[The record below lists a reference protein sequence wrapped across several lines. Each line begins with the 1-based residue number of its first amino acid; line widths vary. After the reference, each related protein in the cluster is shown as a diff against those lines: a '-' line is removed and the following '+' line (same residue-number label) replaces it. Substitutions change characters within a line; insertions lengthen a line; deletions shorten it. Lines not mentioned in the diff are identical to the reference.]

1 MSIVALV
8 DPLPVV
14 PAILDPNFNKTID
27 NSNAQDFVDFDDF
40 PFHYFFFEGQ
50 SLSQP
55 DLQYMRH
62 LMKNFIQVLATEVQ
76 MNKRA
81 AHVMHEAADKDNPE
95 TEKFFRAHS
104 IYRSRLA
111 NARKH
116 LRRCEQI
123 QRKIRVMISES

>member
-14 PAILDPNFNKTID
+14 PAILDPNFKKAVD
-27 NSNAQDFVDFDDF
+27 NSGEEDFTIE
-40 PFHYFFFEGQ
+40 YFGVFTE
-50 SLSQP
+50 LSQP
-55 DLQYMRH
+55 ELQYVRH
-62 LMKNFIQVLATEVQ
+62 LMKNFIQVLANEVQ

-81 AHVMHEAADKDNPE
+81 AHAMHEAADKDNPE